1 MTNADSNHSLPHD
14 QYMEDVE
21 HFGVTPAELADRVD
35 RMTDGGYDSDDG
47 DHSSDGD
54 YVDDEEDEDDD
65 SQLSFISVE
74 DDNVSEQDGS
84 DNDGDDDHTEELDY
98 ENMVELASYLHIRES
113 PMPTTYQEALSDP
126 RGLNHE
132 QKLDRPSLKR
142 PRSDTPSTAP
152 GKRHKHNVTL
162 REETAQ
168 LNRNVAECV
177 DIPGSYGPLTKLRQ
191 LVNQTR
197 EMMNN
202 LHERAAEREELVAM
216 IANRPEWDQTIIAN
230 IYERLKN
237 LEDVPVTVEFDI
249 ADIQDRLTAL
259 EANHAILG
267 RAIIDTAN
275 RVDGLS
281 RLVNVVVGIDS
292 DM

>member
-1 MTNADSNHSLPHD
+1 MTNADSDHSLRHD

-21 HFGVTPAELADRVD
+21 HFGVTPAELADRVG
-35 RMTDGGYDSDDG
+35 RMTDGSYDSDDG
-47 DHSSDGD
+47 DDSSDSD
-54 YVDDEEDEDDD
+54 YVDDDEDG
-65 SQLSFISVE
+65 SQLSVISVE
-74 DDNVSEQDGS
+74 DDDMSEQDGS

-113 PMPTTYQEALSDP
+113 PMPTTYQEARSDP

-152 GKRHKHNVTL
+152 GKRHKHTVTL
-162 REETAQ
+162 GEETAQ

-197 EMMNN
+197 EMVNN
-202 LHERAAEREELVAM
+202 VHERAAEREELVAM

-259 EANHAILG
+259 EENHAIRN
-267 RAIIDTAN
+267 RAMIDTVN

-281 RLVNVVVGIDS
+281 KLVNIVVGIDS
-292 DM
+292 EM